1 MHRLKQIVL
10 ASASPRRRD
19 ILQLTGLP
27 FKVDPVNCT
36 ENMDIRVSP
45 RRLSRVLS
53 AKKARIAAG
62 KYPDG
67 LIIAAD
73 TFVVFRGKIMGKPHT
88 PAEAR
93 EMLAALSG
101 KVHTVITGFTI
112 IDTRTGK
119 CISRSVETKVYFD
132 KLSIKEINAYVRT
145 GEPLDKAGA
154 YAIQGL
160 GSIFVRRI
168 EGDYFNVIG
177 LPLNAMKSCLIEFGI
192 NIQLCASINAFNS
205 RTPGVGPRCFSA
217 SSSSI
222 RAFA

>member
-1 MHRLKQIVL
+1 MRRTKQIIL

-19 ILQLTGLP
+19 LLQLTGLP
-27 FKVDPVNCT
+27 IKVDPVSCE
-36 ENMDIRVSP
+36 ENMNTRVSP

-53 AKKARIAAG
+53 EKKARIAAR
-62 KYPDG
+62 KYRDAI
-67 LIIAAD
+67 IIAAD
-73 TFVVFRGKIMGKPHT
+73 TFIVFRDKIMGKPHT
-88 PAEAR
+88 PAGAR
-93 EMLAALSG
+93 QMLAAISG

-119 CISRSVETKVYFD
+119 RISRSVETKVYFD
-132 KLSIKEINAYVRT
+132 KLTMKEINAYVKT

-177 LPLNAMKSCLIEFGI
+177 LPLNALKSCLTQFGI
-192 NIQLCASINAFNS
+192 TILPSKDS
-205 RTPGVGPRCFSA
+205 TE
-217 SSSSI
+217 
-222 RAFA
+222 